1 MGLLAE
7 FNFIKGNFLLIV
19 TGWLLIDFTREMA
32 FTYYPLYVS
41 ALGGTP
47 TVFGLIGATS
57 TIIQAVMRIAG
68 GSLADKYQRKPLI
81 VSMTAFTALAYLI
94 YALAPSWEHILLGA
108 VLASLATVYLP
119 SFDSIIM
126 DSLPSEKRGTG
137 YSIINLITQ
146 VSTTPSPLIAGLLY
160 SKLGVSKTSRIA
172 FLLVVL
178 AYLIASAT
186 RLRLTE
192 DPSKPWATPRD
203 LAQALTDTQT
213 LAESIKV
220 WREVHPTL
228 RKLQAIELVFQIPN
242 TMFNTVLV
250 YFLVDDL
257 GISEIE
263 LSRLV
268 TLIGL
273 AVIVFAIPAG
283 RTIDRYGRVKP
294 LILAHLATLLTLS
307 ALLLRP
313 GFKTLAVLTP
323 IIALLNVVF
332 YTASQALWADL
343 TPQTKRGKVLGNRG
357 FLSLVASSIGSAT
370 GGLIYDQVGHNAPLL
385 LYIAGSLASLLLTS
399 AYIREPKERVE

>member
-1 MGLLAE
+1 MGLWTE
-7 FNFIKGNFLLIV
+7 FSFIKGNFLLIV

-57 TIIQAVMRIAG
+57 TIIQAVMRITG

-146 VSTTPSPLIAGLLY
+146 ASTTPSPLIAGLLY
-160 SKLGVSKTSRIA
+160 SKLRVSKTSRIA

-178 AYLIASAT
+178 AYLTASAT
-186 RLRLTE
+186 RLKLTE
-192 DPSKPWATPRD
+192 DLSKPRATHRD
-203 LAQALTDTQT
+203 LAQALTDTRT
-213 LAESIKV
+213 LTESIKV
-220 WREVHPTL
+220 WKEVHPTL

-242 TMFNTVLV
+242 TMFNTVIV
-250 YFLVDDL
+250 YFLVNDL

-385 LYIAGSLASLLLTS
+385 LYIAGSLASLLLTL